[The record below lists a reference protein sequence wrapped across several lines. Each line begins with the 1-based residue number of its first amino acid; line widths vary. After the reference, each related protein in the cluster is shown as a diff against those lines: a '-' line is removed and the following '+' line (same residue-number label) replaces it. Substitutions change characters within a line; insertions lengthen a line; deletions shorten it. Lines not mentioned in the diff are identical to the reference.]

1 MATKNVTPIQ
11 FLRSIVSGK
20 RPIADRLLGGQPA
33 VNTNYSDPG
42 LYFADST
49 GASLIKIGPCGVG
62 NTPPNFGA
70 TAPSEL
76 GNSKGELWL
85 DTRTIYP
92 ITAGGF
98 TIGVSYTIVT
108 LGTTDFTQ
116 IGAVSNT
123 VGVVF
128 TATGSGTGTGTAK
141 YTGVVQTGPV
151 LRVWEPTGATWIPC
165 SPYAANGP
173 TALVQPTA
181 PDITLYLDNTMWWNS
196 TNGLMY
202 ILYNDG
208 TSRQWT
214 QITSSVSPA

>member
-1 MATKNVTPIQ
+1 MANAIPIQ
-11 FLRSIVSGK
+11 LLRSSVAGK
-20 RPIADRLLGGQPA
+20 RPDPARLLKGQPTVNNNAADPGMYIAD
-33 VNTNYSDPG
+33 D
-42 LYFADST
+42 T
-49 GASLIKIGPCGVG
+49 GATLIKIGPCGVG

-76 GNSKGELWL
+76 GNSKGELWM
-85 DTRTIYP
+85 DTRTTAP
-92 ITAGGF
+92 ITAGNF
-98 TIGVSYTIVT
+98 TIGVSYTILT
-108 LGTTDFTQ
+108 LGTTDFTL

-123 VGVVF
+123 VGLSF
-128 TATGSGTGTGTAK
+128 TATGPGTGTGTAR
-141 YTGVVQTGPV
+141 YTGIVQTAPV
-151 LRVWEPTGATWIPC
+151 LRVWDPTTSSWLPC